1 MIFDKLEKLGIRE
14 RAALVV
20 AVVALLAVLGDRL
33 VVQAFDDALE
43 AVHTR
48 HETQR
53 KRLNYSRVVM
63 ERDEDVSAA
72 YREVADLVDEGT
84 APAVDIDKMKGEID
98 DLARKSG
105 LVLVSMKH
113 REPRSERHYDVYA
126 VDIGGF
132 DVRYGGTAHLEETDV
147 CMRVRAL
154 GYQMRFE
161 PSASLTHLSL
171 QTGGCR
177 EHPFQKWIPWENVR
191 EKGVDCFEKPAV
203 VRQFVKQHQRVVQIE
218 KYGFE
223 HVYSW
228 SIG

>member
-132 DVRYGGTAHLEETDV
+132 EGTMNNLLRFLNAVQRNDAPGLLRVDNLSVTDGREEGTIRGSMTITKV
-147 CMRVRAL
+147 L
-154 GYQMRFE
+154 T
-161 PSASLTHLSL
+161 SA
-171 QTGGCR
+171 
-177 EHPFQKWIPWENVR
+177 
-191 EKGVDCFEKPAV
+191 A
-203 VRQFVKQHQRVVQIE
+203 
-218 KYGFE
+218 
-223 HVYSW
+223 
-228 SIG
+228 